1 MDAHSNVCGVVSL
14 LECAPLIPWHRLNKH
29 HKKALKQ
36 QLQIF
41 NAQAQKVRQEKS
53 TLSYQPSK
61 LPLRLNPSTRMFFA
75 YEVTRIAFCVDASPS
90 LTSTFGIAGSSH
102 NKCCCPLDNLPE
114 MARTFFRSLVQP
126 VSSSSFDPGI
136 WRPQLAV
143 SVLAVYPLGKTT
155 ETSLLVRDY
164 RVDSLESAQILADRI
179 EEWCKTEV
187 EMGIA
192 ERISRRHAANT
203 WAAPLYLY
211 SSSLRDILE
220 AADYALSVLS
230 SEARP
235 CIVVATDGRSVSC
248 DGIMDVFVHVDR
260 VDIPIIV
267 LDLSNSET
275 HIPFSKEEP
284 CMQSV
289 SDENQPNFLTYD
301 PGNPSAFPLHLSD
314 DTEAL
319 YGICRSTGG
328 CFLDAQLLAEASQS
342 TAGQQVSSAETPLS
356 SDHYHSFKR
365 RFVKMNGVQWLTLL
379 SLSPLSPTFHSSWGK
394 LVPPAYLKRRL
405 SIGMVDAPAV
415 KEVSDWTSL
424 LSSRHESFS
433 RQGSSDL
440 RPRGPAIGEVSMRRS
455 HAHNR
460 VTFSTYV
467 FSPIRIKSLLLMRIK
482 EGYRAKQ
489 YGQSTQDSDKVFI
502 QFTLPLELGTILHYE
517 LSYKALPNQSPLVG
531 SAHVKIELS
540 GDPGFIQS
548 VKNDFLRQF
557 PNGRPL
563 NMAQKVSAK
572 LCKVL
577 HWIRKE
583 DCLQSYLC
591 PPLQWSDQL
600 SSPDTPFVRR
610 LGTLSPLQRCRH
622 FQVTEFDVVCTGRMP
637 YAYDDDDFLSE
648 FMAVDN
654 GEQELV
660 DEISEWSTQT
670 ITEKS
675 KYIKQTD
682 TSDDMNGYC
691 VIEIRRSPSTSRLF
705 TISIETKGG
714 SNPGDRQATIAS
726 LKAALG
732 ELKDVEVL
740 VKQMGPFL
748 IGTAGPSTSQGHN
761 VALQY
766 HQATWDLIKDPELLP
781 LLMKRRTEIGFFRLL
796 KSSDDH
802 AIFAKVVPEVLTSS
816 PGDLVQYQFAIMDDK
831 VVINLQMECE
841 CGTFFPFARLVEG
854 SLESRFHRMVHIL
867 RRRDQECGRALRSR
881 TNLLQVFKSDSDSPL
896 IKEAHLDSVKRLR
909 QYSSRVSRKL
919 RFFNTD
925 AGVANDILFQITVN
939 LLLSESLGARA
950 AKLAIDPNAL
960 VKDNGPGEWFILQF
974 DRHTM
979 SLVHLSLED
988 EVGKIGETTD
998 CTFRE
1003 LTFFTIGI
1011 SDLYSK
1017 RDDIVDDDSV
1027 DSHISEYLCVTEFA
1041 DLFEAAQKKN
1051 LSAASYLA
1059 LRSSAL
1065 PAVESFEEGDFAEV
1079 LSACTFVEAA
1089 SVLIPAV
1096 SSTTDTETIRE
1107 DESKLAQVIRTVLRP
1122 VPGNQQC
1129 FFYCGIGD
1137 VEELMRI
1144 DTHDSDDSLSSVD
1157 GESEISGEQ
1166 QSANCDDDLEADENR
1181 THTFD
1186 DGLTSVDSLSLDGDC
1201 NAETGMSNLVS
1212 PPIFVKFTLDGKPA
1226 TVRDIYSITTST
1238 NLAVHISVFESSMK
1252 LTRGS
1257 RTAYHP
1263 QVPWSHQTVCLEITT
1278 LLKSY
1283 VAEQTIERLRHVG
1296 SSISD
1301 DDLKL
1306 VKTCLN
1312 RVRSVVSFSSD
1323 VYFYVSKTEL
1333 MVPSSAPAGGES
1345 EVEEGFR
1352 ILNTELRN
1360 NGTFNLKSV
1369 TGGGFMVADTVSFD
1383 QSLECWCF
1391 VKVNK
1396 NEGLVSAQAYHP
1408 EGEQKATEVMSNIHA
1423 VVRSCVHRVNQQLLL
1438 KR

>member
-1 MDAHSNVCGVVSL
+1 
-14 LECAPLIPWHRLNKH
+14 
-29 HKKALKQ
+29 
-36 QLQIF
+36 
-41 NAQAQKVRQEKS
+41 
-53 TLSYQPSK
+53 
-61 LPLRLNPSTRMFFA
+61 MFFA

-90 LTSTFGIAGSSH
+90 LTSTFGVTGGSYS

-114 MARTFFRSLVQP
+114 MARTFFRSLVEP
-126 VSSSSFDPGI
+126 VASSSLQDPGI
-136 WRPQLAV
+136 WRPKLAV
-143 SVLAVYPLGKTT
+143 SVLAVYPVGKTT

-164 RVDSLESAQILADRI
+164 RVDDLESAQILADRI

-192 ERISRRHAANT
+192 ERISRRREANNT
-203 WAAPLYLY
+203 WAAPLY

-248 DGIMDVFVHVDR
+248 DGIMDVFVHVNR
-260 VDIPIIV
+260 VDIPIVV
-267 LDLSNSET
+267 LDVSNSET
-275 HIPFSKEEP
+275 HIPFSKEEQP
-284 CMQSV
+284 MQSM

-301 PGNPSAFPLHLSD
+301 PGGPSAFPLHLSD

-319 YGICRSTGG
+319 YGVCRSTGG
-328 CFLDAQLLAEASQS
+328 CFLDAQLLAEAAQS

-365 RFVKMNGVQWLTLL
+365 RFVKMNGIQWLTLF

-394 LVPPAYLKRRL
+394 LVPPGYLKRRL

-415 KEVSDWTSL
+415 KEVSNGASL
-424 LSSRHESFS
+424 LSTRHESFC
-433 RQGSSDL
+433 RQGSDL
-440 RPRGPAIGEVSMRRS
+440 RPRGSSFNEFSIRRP
-455 HAHNR
+455 HAHNHNR

-467 FSPIRIKSLLLMRIK
+467 VSPIRIKGLLLMRIK

-517 LSYKALPNQSPLVG
+517 LSYKALPNQNRLVG

-557 PNGRPL
+557 PDGRPL

-572 LCKVL
+572 LCTVL

-600 SSPDTPFVRR
+600 SSPDVPFVRR
-610 LGTLSPLQRCRH
+610 LGTLFPIQRRRH

-648 FMAVDN
+648 FMAGGN

-660 DEISEWSTQT
+660 DAISEWSTQT

-675 KYIKQTD
+675 KYIKRTD

-691 VIEIRRSPSTSRLF
+691 VIEIRQSPSTSRLF
-705 TISIETKGG
+705 TISVETKGG
-714 SNPGDRQATIAS
+714 SNPGDRQAIIAS

-748 IGTAGPSTSQGHN
+748 IGAAGPSTSQSHN

-766 HQATWDLIKDPELLP
+766 HHSSWDLIKDPELLP
-781 LLMKRRTEIGFFRLL
+781 LLMKRRTEIGNFRLL
-796 KSSDDH
+796 ESSDDH

-831 VVINLQMECE
+831 VVIDIQMECE
-841 CGTFFPFARLVEG
+841 CGTFFPFRLVEG

-881 TNLLQVFKSDSDSPL
+881 TNLLQVFKSDSDSPP
-896 IKEAHLDSVKRLR
+896 IEEAHLHLDSVKRLLA
-909 QYSSRVSRKL
+909 YSSRVSRKL
-919 RFFNTD
+919 RFFNAN
-925 AGVANDILFQITVN
+925 AGVANDILFQIAVN

-950 AKLAIDPNAL
+950 AKLAIDPEAS

-979 SLVHLSLED
+979 SLVHLSLDD
-988 EVGKIGETTD
+988 EVGGIGETTD

-1027 DSHISEYLCVTEFA
+1027 NSHISEYLCVTEFA

-1051 LSAASYLA
+1051 LSAAAYLA
-1059 LRSSAL
+1059 LRSNA
-1065 PAVESFEEGDFAEV
+1065 PPTVESFEEGDFAEV
-1079 LSACTFVEAA
+1079 LSVCKFVEVA

-1096 SSTTDTETIRE
+1096 PPATDTETVRE
-1107 DESKLAQVIRTVLRP
+1107 DESKLAQVVRTLLRP

-1129 FFYCGIGD
+1129 LFYCGTGD

-1144 DTHDSDDSLSSVD
+1144 NANDTYSLSSVD
-1157 GESEISGEQ
+1157 GESEAYGEE
-1166 QSANCDDDLEADENR
+1166 QSANGEDDLEADENR
-1181 THTFD
+1181 THSLD
-1186 DGLTSVDSLSLDGDC
+1186 DGLISVDSYSASLDADLD
-1201 NAETGMSNLVS
+1201 AEPGVSNLVS

-1226 TVRDIYSITTST
+1226 TVRDIYSITKST
-1238 NLAVHISVFESSMK
+1238 NLALHISVFESSMK

-1257 RTAYHP
+1257 ETAYHP
-1263 QVPWSHQTVCLEITT
+1263 QIPWSHQTVGLEITT

-1296 SSISD
+1296 SSISN

-1306 VKTCLN
+1306 VMTCLN
-1312 RVRSVVSFSSD
+1312 RVRSVVLFSTD
-1323 VYFYVSKTEL
+1323 VYFYVSKTDL

-1345 EVEEGFR
+1345 EVEEGFQ

-1360 NGTFNLKSV
+1360 NGTFNLKPV
-1369 TGGGFMVADTVSFD
+1369 TGGGFIVADTVSSH
-1383 QSLECWCF
+1383 QALECWCF
-1391 VKVNK
+1391 VKVSK
-1396 NEGLVSAQAYHP
+1396 SEGLVSAQAYHP
-1408 EGEQKATEVMSNIHA
+1408 EGEQKATEVMSNINA

-1438 KR
+1438 KW

>member
-14 LECAPLIPWHRLNKH
+14 LECAPLTPWHRLNKRQ
-29 HKKALKQ
+29 KKSLKL

-53 TLSYQPSK
+53 TLCYQPSK

-75 YEVTRIAFCVDASPS
+75 YELTRIAFCVDASPS
-90 LTSTFGIAGSSH
+90 LTSTFGITGGSHS
-102 NKCCCPLDNLPE
+102 KCCPLDNLPE
-114 MARTFFRSLVQP
+114 MARTFFRSLVEP
-126 VSSSSFDPGI
+126 VSSSSLQDPGI
-136 WRPQLAV
+136 WRPRLAV
-143 SVLAVYPLGKTT
+143 SVLAVYPVGKTT

-164 RVDSLESAQILADRI
+164 RVDDFESAQILADRI

-203 WAAPLYLY
+203 WAAPLY

-220 AADYALSVLS
+220 AGDYALSVLS

-260 VDIPIIV
+260 VDIPIVV
-267 LDLSNSET
+267 LDVSNSET
-275 HIPFSKEEP
+275 HIPFSKEEQP
-284 CMQSV
+284 MQLL

-301 PGNPSAFPLHLSD
+301 PGGPSAFPLHLSD

-328 CFLDAQLLAEASQS
+328 CFLDAQLLAEAAGS
-342 TAGQQVSSAETPLS
+342 TAGQQVSSAETTPLS

-365 RFVKMNGVQWLTLL
+365 RFVKMNGVQWLTLF
-379 SLSPLSPTFHSSWGK
+379 SLSPLSPTFHSSWGI
-394 LVPPAYLKRRL
+394 LVPPGYLKRRL
-405 SIGMVDAPAV
+405 SIGMVDAPTA
-415 KEVSDWTSL
+415 KEVSDGASL
-424 LSSRHESFS
+424 LSTRHESFS
-433 RQGSSDL
+433 RQGSDL
-440 RPRGPAIGEVSMRRS
+440 RPRGPSVSEFSISRRS

-467 FSPIRIKSLLLMRIK
+467 VTPIRIKGLLLMRIK

-489 YGQSTQDSDKVFI
+489 YGQSTQDPDKVFL

-517 LSYKALPNQSPLVG
+517 LSYTALPNQNRLVG

-557 PNGRPL
+557 PDGRPL
-563 NMAQKVSAK
+563 NTAQKVSAK

-583 DCLQSYLC
+583 DCLQSDLC
-591 PPLQWSDQL
+591 PPLQWADQL
-600 SSPDTPFVRR
+600 SIPDAPFVRR
-610 LGTLSPLQRCRH
+610 LGTLSPLQRRRH

-660 DEISEWSTQT
+660 DAISEWSTQT
-670 ITEKS
+670 IKEKS
-675 KYIKQTD
+675 KYIKRTD
-682 TSDDMNGYC
+682 TSDDMKGYC
-691 VIEIRRSPSTSRLF
+691 VIEIRESPGTSRLF
-705 TISIETKGG
+705 TICVETKGG

-766 HQATWDLIKDPELLP
+766 HQASWDLIKDPELLP

-796 KSSDDH
+796 ESSDDH

-831 VVINLQMECE
+831 VVIDLQMECE
-841 CGTFFPFARLVEG
+841 CGTFFPFRLVEG

-881 TNLLQVFKSDSDSPL
+881 TNLLQVFQAHSDSPP
-896 IKEAHLDSVKRLR
+896 IEEAHLDSVKRLLA
-909 QYSSRVSRKL
+909 YSSRVSRKL
-919 RFFNTD
+919 RFFNAN
-925 AGVANDILFQITVN
+925 AGVANDILFQIAIN

-950 AKLAIDPNAL
+950 AKLAIDPGAS

-988 EVGKIGETTD
+988 EVGEIGETTG

-1027 DSHISEYLCVTEFA
+1027 NSHISEYLYVTEFA

-1051 LSAASYLA
+1051 FSSAAYLA
-1059 LRSSAL
+1059 LRSNAP
-1065 PAVESFEEGDFAEV
+1065 PAVESFEEGDFAEI
-1079 LSACTFVEAA
+1079 LSACKFVEAA
-1089 SVLIPAV
+1089 SVVIPAV
-1096 SSTTDTETIRE
+1096 SPATDTEIARE
-1107 DESKLAQVIRTVLRP
+1107 DESKLAQVVRTVLRP

-1129 FFYCGIGD
+1129 LFYCGIGG

-1144 DTHDSDDSLSSVD
+1144 NANDADSLCSVD
-1157 GESEISGEQ
+1157 GESEASGEQ
-1166 QSANCDDDLEADENR
+1166 QSANGEDDLETDENR
-1181 THTFD
+1181 AHGSD
-1186 DGLTSVDSLSLDGDC
+1186 DGLTSVDSLSLDGDHH
-1201 NAETGMSNLVS
+1201 AEPGASYLVS

-1226 TVRDIYSITTST
+1226 TVRDIYSIAKST
-1238 NLAVHISVFESSMK
+1238 NLALHISVFESSMK

-1257 RTAYHP
+1257 GTAYHP
-1263 QVPWSHQTVCLEITT
+1263 QIPWSHQTVGLEITT
-1278 LLKSY
+1278 LLKAY

-1301 DDLKL
+1301 DNLKL

-1312 RVRSVVSFSSD
+1312 RVRSVVSFSTD
-1323 VYFYVSKTEL
+1323 VYFYVSKTDS

-1345 EVEEGFR
+1345 EVEEGFQM
-1352 ILNTELRN
+1352 LNTELRD

-1369 TGGGFMVADTVSFD
+1369 TGGGFIVADTVSSH

-1391 VKVNK
+1391 VKVSK
-1396 NEGLVSAQAYHP
+1396 SEGLVSAQAYHP
-1408 EGEQKATEVMSNIHA
+1408 EGEQKAAEVMSNIHA

>member
-14 LECAPLIPWHRLNKH
+14 LECAPLTPWHRLNKRQ
-29 HKKALKQ
+29 KKALRQ
-36 QLQIF
+36 QLQMF
-41 NAQAQKVRQEKS
+41 NAEAQKVRQEKS
-53 TLSYQPSK
+53 TLCYQPSK

-90 LTSTFGIAGSSH
+90 LTSTFGITGGSNS
-102 NKCCCPLDNLPE
+102 KCCPLDNLPE
-114 MARTFFRSLVQP
+114 MARTFFRSLVEP
-126 VSSSSFDPGI
+126 VSSSSLEDPGI
-136 WRPQLAV
+136 WRPQISV
-143 SVLAVYPLGKTT
+143 SVLAVYPVGKRT

-164 RVDSLESAQILADRI
+164 HVHDFESAQILADRI

-192 ERISRRHAANT
+192 ERISGRHAANQ
-203 WAAPLYLY
+203 WAVPLYT
-211 SSSLRDILE
+211 SRLRDILE

-260 VDIPIIV
+260 VDIPIVV

-275 HIPFSKEEP
+275 HIPFSKEEQS
-284 CMQSV
+284 MQSM
-289 SDENQPNFLTYD
+289 SDQNQPNFLTYD
-301 PGNPSAFPLHLSD
+301 PGGPSAFPLHLSD

-328 CFLDAQLLAEASQS
+328 CFFDAQLLAEAAES

-365 RFVKMNGVQWLTLL
+365 RFVKMNGVQWLTLF

-394 LVPPAYLKRRL
+394 LIPPAYLKRRL
-405 SIGMVDAPAV
+405 SIGMVEAPAV
-415 KEVSDWTSL
+415 KEVSDGTSP
-424 LSSRHESFS
+424 LSSRHESFA
-433 RQGSSDL
+433 RQGSDL
-440 RPRGPAIGEVSMRRS
+440 RPRGPAIGDFSMRRS

-467 FSPIRIKSLLLMRIK
+467 VVPIRIKGLLLMKIK

-489 YGQSTQDSDKVFI
+489 YGQTSQDSDKVFI

-517 LSYKALPNQSPLVG
+517 LSYKALPNQNRLVG

-557 PNGRPL
+557 PDGRPL

-577 HWIRKE
+577 HWVRKE

-591 PPLQWSDQL
+591 PPLHWSDQL
-600 SSPDTPFVRR
+600 SSPDMPFVRR
-610 LGTLSPLQRCRH
+610 LGTLYPLQRRRH

-654 GEQELV
+654 GEQGLV
-660 DEISEWSTQT
+660 DAISEWSTQT

-675 KYIKQTD
+675 KYIKRTA
-682 TSDDMNGYC
+682 TSDDMNSYC

-705 TISIETKGG
+705 TISVETKGG
-714 SNPGDRQATIAS
+714 SNPGDREATIAS

-748 IGTAGPSTSQGHN
+748 IGTAGPSTSHGHN

-766 HQATWDLIKDPELLP
+766 HQASWDLIKDPELLP
-781 LLMKRRTEIGFFRLL
+781 LLMKRRTEIGYFRLL

-816 PGDLVQYQFAIMDDK
+816 PGDLVQYQFSIMDDK
-831 VVINLQMECE
+831 VVIDLQMECE
-841 CGTFFPFARLVEG
+841 CGTFFPFRLVEG

-881 TNLLQVFKSDSDSPL
+881 TNLLQVFKSDSDLPP
-896 IKEAHLDSVKRLR
+896 IEEAHLDSVKRLLA
-909 QYSSRVSRKL
+909 YSSRVSRKL
-919 RFFNTD
+919 RFFNAN
-925 AGVANDILFQITVN
+925 AGVANDILFQIAVN

-950 AKLAIDPNAL
+950 AKLAIDPEAS
-960 VKDNGPGEWFILQF
+960 VKHNGPGEWFILQF
-974 DRHTM
+974 DRDTM
-979 SLVHLSLED
+979 SLVHLSLDD
-988 EVGKIGETTD
+988 EIGKIGETTD

-1027 DSHISEYLCVTEFA
+1027 NSHISEYLCVTEFA
-1041 DLFEAAQKKN
+1041 DRFEAAQKKN
-1051 LSAASYLA
+1051 LSAAAYLA
-1059 LRSSAL
+1059 LRSSAP
-1065 PAVESFEEGDFAEV
+1065 PAVERFEEGDFDQV

-1089 SVLIPAV
+1089 NVFIPAV
-1096 SSTTDTETIRE
+1096 SSATDKETVRE
-1107 DESKLAQVIRTVLRP
+1107 DESKLAQVILTVLRP

-1129 FFYCGIGD
+1129 SFYCGIGD
-1137 VEELMRI
+1137 VEDGMRI
-1144 DTHDSDDSLSSVD
+1144 NANDSDDSLSSVD
-1157 GESEISGEQ
+1157 GESEVSGEQ
-1166 QSANCDDDLEADENR
+1166 QSANFEDDLEADESR
-1181 THTFD
+1181 THILD
-1186 DGLTSVDSLSLDGDC
+1186 DGLTSLDSLSLDGYR
-1201 NAETGMSNLVS
+1201 NAEAGVSNLVS

-1226 TVRDIYSITTST
+1226 TVRDIYSITKST
-1238 NLAVHISVFESSMK
+1238 NLALHISVFESRMK

-1257 RTAYHP
+1257 GTAYHP
-1263 QVPWSHQTVCLEITT
+1263 QVPWSHQTVGLEITA

-1312 RVRSVVSFSSD
+1312 RVRSVVSFSTD
-1323 VYFYVSKTEL
+1323 VYFYVSKTDL

-1369 TGGGFMVADTVSFD
+1369 TGGGFMVADTVSSH

-1396 NEGLVSAQAYHP
+1396 SEGLVSAQAYHP